1 MGEIHDALREAKR
14 NSAEATP
21 ERKAPRERHQDPEV
35 LETLRAFAPPP
46 PVQKDPAP
54 QVPVSS
60 VRRGRWQSREVIVDA
75 RGPAAE
81 ALRHLA
87 LRLRRELHARGSR
100 SVAVLSALREEGK
113 TTMACNLALALASLD
128 VGRGVALLDLDLRKP
143 NVGKSLETDVVVG
156 IEDVLSGKARLRE
169 VCVSIDV
176 PPLDVYP
183 ARRPQPDAHQVLSQ
197 PGLTTLLRDL
207 EREYEIVV
215 VDTPPV
221 LLVPDA
227 SLILGPVKAAIAVG
241 RAGRSTQGAI
251 QAMVKLLPDG
261 RLLGAILNE
270 GSLPVRA
277 RHYGYYADD
286 AGGVEEQDDLDKQ

>member
-14 NSAEATP
+14 TNPGA
-21 ERKAPRERHQDPEV
+21 APAREGNRGRRQDPEI
-35 LETLRAFAPPP
+35 LETFRAFAPPA
-46 PVQKDPAP
+46 PVEHEPVP
-54 QVPVSS
+54 NVPVSTA
-60 VRRGRWQSREVIVDA
+60 RRGRWQSREVVVDA

-87 LRLRRELHARGSR
+87 LRLRRELDARGAR

-128 VGRGVALLDLDLRKP
+128 VGRGVALVDFDLRKP
-143 NVGKSLETDVVVG
+143 NVAKSLELDAPVG
-156 IEDVLSGKARLRE
+156 IEDVLSGKARLRDI
-169 VCVSIDV
+169 CVSIDA

-183 ARRPQPDAHQVLSQ
+183 AVRPQPDAHQSLSQ
-197 PGLTTLLRDL
+197 PALVSLLRDL

-227 SLILGPVKAAIAVG
+227 ALILGPVKAAIAVG

-251 QAMVKLLPDG
+251 QAMIKLLPQG
-261 RLLGAILNE
+261 RLIGAVLNE
-270 GSLPVRA
+270 GPLPVRA
-277 RHYGYYADD
+277 ANYGYYADD
-286 AGGVEEQDDLDKQ
+286 DGEQRDS

>member
-1 MGEIHDALREAKR
+1 MGEIHDALREARR
-14 NSAEATP
+14 NSPETSP
-21 ERKAPRERHQDPEV
+21 ERRAPRERNQDPEI
-35 LETLRAFAPPP
+35 LETFRTFAPPP
-46 PVQKDPAP
+46 PLVEQAPPP

-60 VRRGRWQSREVIVDA
+60 ARRGRWQSREVIVDA

-87 LRLRRELHARGSR
+87 LRLRREVQARGAR

-128 VGRGVALLDLDLRKP
+128 VGRGVALVDLDLRKP
-143 NVGKSLETDVVVG
+143 NVAKSLEIDVEVG
-156 IEDVLSGKARLRE
+156 IEDVLSGQARLRE
-169 VCVSIDV
+169 ICVSIDV
-176 PPLDVYP
+176 PTLDVYP
-183 ARRPQPDAHQVLSQ
+183 ARRPQSDAHQALSQ
-197 PGLTTLLRDL
+197 PALATLLRDL

-227 SLILGPVKAAIAVG
+227 ALILGPVKAAIAVG

-251 QAMVKLLPDG
+251 QAMIKLLPEG
-261 RLLGAILNE
+261 RLLGAVLNE
-270 GSLPVRA
+270 GPLPVRA
-277 RHYGYYADD
+277 GHYGYYADD
-286 AGGVEEQDDLDKQ
+286 AAEPEEA

>member
-14 NSAEATP
+14 TNPGASPAREAA
-21 ERKAPRERHQDPEV
+21 RGRRQDPEIT
-35 LETLRAFAPPP
+35 EAFRALAPTAPPDR
-46 PVQKDPAP
+46 DPAP
-54 QVPVSS
+54 VVPVSP
-60 VRRGRWQSREVIVDA
+60 VKRGLWQSRDVVVDA

-87 LRLRRELHARGSR
+87 LRLRRELAARGSR

-128 VGRGVALLDLDLRKP
+128 VGRSIALVDLDLRKP
-143 NVGKSLETDVVVG
+143 NVARSLEIDTAVG
-156 IEDVLSGKARLRE
+156 IEDVLCGKARMRD

-183 ARRPQPDAHQVLSQ
+183 ALRPQPDAHQALSQ
-197 PGLTTLLRDL
+197 PALVTLLRDL
-207 EREYEIVV
+207 EREYEIVL

-227 SLILGPVKAAIAVG
+227 ALILGPVKAAIAVG

-251 QAMVKLLPDG
+251 QAMTKLLPQE
-261 RLLGAILNE
+261 RLIGAVLNE
-270 GSLPVRA
+270 GPLPVRA
-277 RHYGYYADD
+277 GNYGYYAED
-286 AGGVEEQDDLDKQ
+286 AGDLETS

>member
-14 NSAEATP
+14 TSPGSAPARE
-21 ERKAPRERHQDPEV
+21 APRGRRQDPEI
-35 LETLRAFAPPP
+35 LETFRSLAPPA
-46 PVQKDPAP
+46 PANQAP
-54 QVPVSS
+54 TPIVPVSPEK
-60 VRRGRWQSREVIVDA
+60 RGLWRSRDVIVDA

-87 LRLRRELHARGSR
+87 LRLRRELDARSAR
-100 SVAVLSALREEGK
+100 SVAVLSALRAEGK

-128 VGRGVALLDLDLRKP
+128 VGRGVALIDLDLRKP
-143 NVGKSLETDVVVG
+143 NVAKSLEIVPTVG
-156 IEDVLSGKARLRE
+156 IESVLAGTARLHD

-183 ARRPQPDAHQVLSQ
+183 ALCPQHDAHQILSQ
-197 PGLTTLLRDL
+197 PALVTLLRDL

-227 SLILGPVKAAIAVG
+227 ALILGPVKAAIAVG
-241 RAGRSTQGAI
+241 RAGRSTHGAI
-251 QAMVKLLPDG
+251 QAMIKLLPDE
-261 RLLGAILNE
+261 RLIGAVLNE
-270 GSLPVRA
+270 GSLPVGA
-277 RHYGYYADD
+277 GHYGYYADD
-286 AGGVEEQDDLDKQ
+286 ASDPDAS

>member
-1 MGEIHDALREAKR
+1 MGEIHDALREARR
-14 NSAEATP
+14 NSPETTP
-21 ERKAPRERHQDPEV
+21 ERRTPRERNQDPEI
-35 LETLRAFAPPP
+35 LETFRAFAPPP
-46 PVQKDPAP
+46 AQQEPAP

-60 VRRGRWQSREVIVDA
+60 ARRGRWQSREVIVDA

-87 LRLRRELHARGSR
+87 LRLRRELHARGAR

-143 NVGKSLETDVVVG
+143 NVAKSLEIDVVVG
-156 IEDVLSGKARLRE
+156 IEDVISGKARLRE
-169 VCVSIDV
+169 ACVSIDV

-183 ARRPQPDAHQVLSQ
+183 ARRPQTDAHQILSQ
-197 PGLTTLLRDL
+197 PALTTLLRDL

-227 SLILGPVKAAIAVG
+227 ALILGPVKTALAVG
-241 RAGRSTQGAI
+241 RAGKSTQGAI
-251 QAMVKLLPDG
+251 QAMIKLLPEN
-261 RLLGAILNE
+261 RLLGAVLNE
-270 GSLPVRA
+270 GPLPVRA
-277 RHYGYYADD
+277 GYYGYYADD
-286 AGGVEEQDDLDKQ
+286 AGETEEA